1 MIWYEH
7 LSLWRR
13 GVVDVDV
20 DGGAGGRIEV
30 VRGGGAPP
38 GGGSSAGV
46 CMEYGGL
53 IVTRDAG
60 RDSGS
65 CGVCMEYGGL
75 IVTRDAGRDCGSCG
89 RSSPGAASNAKTSRL
104 FA

>member
-1 MIWYEH
+1 M
-7 LSLWRR
+7 
-13 GVVDVDV
+13 VDVDV

-60 RDSGS
+60 RDTRASGCLTPS
-65 CGVCMEYGGL
+65 VMLVCD
-75 IVTRDAGRDCGSCG
+75 TCGS
-89 RSSPGAASNAKTSRL
+89 
-104 FA
+104 